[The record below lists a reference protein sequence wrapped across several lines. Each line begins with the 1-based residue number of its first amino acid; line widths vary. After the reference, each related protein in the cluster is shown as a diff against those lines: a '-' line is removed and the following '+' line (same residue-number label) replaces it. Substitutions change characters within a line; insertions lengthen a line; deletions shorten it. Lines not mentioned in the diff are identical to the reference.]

1 MQVAPAR
8 GACGR
13 ADSLGS
19 VQRDDPHRVPEA
31 TTRRLS
37 LYLRVLTDLEASGE
51 GTVSSRGIADLCRL
65 NPAQVRKDLSRFG
78 GFGVRGVGYD
88 VAELREVVARLLGL
102 DTESP
107 VVIVGAGNL
116 GQALADYPGFHGGGF
131 EIVALFDVRDEVVG
145 SVSRRGHPVH
155 HADELERIIREEE
168 VRIGMVA
175 VPASQAEG
183 VVHRLVGAGVRGI
196 VNFAPVRP
204 DAPEGIAIRNVDLKV
219 ELESLSFFL
228 RDAD

>member
-1 MQVAPAR
+1 VSTEEKP
-8 GACGR
+8 
-13 ADSLGS
+13 
-19 VQRDDPHRVPEA
+19 RVPEA

-37 LYLRVLTDLEASGE
+37 LYLRVLADLEAAGTA
-51 GTVSSRGIADLCRL
+51 TVSSRGIATLCRL
-65 NPAQVRKDLSRFG
+65 NPAQVRKDLARFG
-78 GFGVRGVGYD
+78 GFGVRGIGYD
-88 VAELREVVARLLGL
+88 VTELRQVVATLLGL
-102 DTESP
+102 DTESR

-145 SVSRRGHPVH
+145 TSSRRGHPVYH
-155 HADELERIIREEE
+155 IDDLERLIRETD

-175 VPASQAEG
+175 VPAANAEE
-183 VVHRLVGAGVRGI
+183 VIARLVAAGVRGI

-204 DAPEGIAIRNVDLKV
+204 RVPDGIAVRNVDLKV

-228 RDAD
+228 RG

>member
-1 MQVAPAR
+1 MSER
-8 GACGR
+8 
-13 ADSLGS
+13 
-19 VQRDDPHRVPEA
+19 RVPEA

-37 LYLRVLTDLEASGE
+37 LYLRVLSDMETAGDQ
-51 GTVSSRGIADLCRL
+51 TVSSRDIASACRL

-78 GFGVRGVGYD
+78 GFGKRGVGYD
-88 VAELREVVARLLGL
+88 VAELREVVAGLLGL
-102 DTESP
+102 DRPSR

-131 EIVALFDVRDEVVG
+131 EIVALFDVRPEVVG
-145 SVSRRGHPVH
+145 TRSRRDHPVH
-155 HADELERIIREEE
+155 HIDDLERVIRRAD

-175 VPASQAEG
+175 VPAANAEE
-183 VVHRLVGAGVRGI
+183 VVGRLAGAGVRGI

-204 DAPEGIAIRNVDLKV
+204 EVPAGIAVRNVDLKV

-228 RDAD
+228 RDAGRASD

>member
-1 MQVAPAR
+1 ME
-8 GACGR
+8 
-13 ADSLGS
+13 
-19 VQRDDPHRVPEA
+19 RDDTHRVPEA

-37 LYLRVLTDLEASGE
+37 LYLRVLIDLEAAGE
-51 GTVSSRGIADLCRL
+51 KTVSSRGIADLCRL

-78 GFGVRGVGYD
+78 GFGQRGVGYE
-88 VAELREVVARLLGL
+88 VSELRTVVATLLGV
-102 DTESP
+102 DSESR

-145 SVSRRGHPVH
+145 TRSRGGHPVH
-155 HADELERIIREEE
+155 HAEELERIVQRED

-175 VPASQAEG
+175 VPAPQAAG
-183 VVHRLVGAGVRGI
+183 VVRRLVASGVRGI

-204 DAPEGIAIRNVDLKV
+204 DVPDGIAIRNVDLKV

-228 RDAD
+228 RGLE

>member
-1 MQVAPAR
+1 MEKT
-8 GACGR
+8 
-13 ADSLGS
+13 SK
-19 VQRDDPHRVPEA
+19 HRIPEP

-37 LYLRVLTDLEASGE
+37 LYLRVLTDLEATGA
-51 GTVSSRGIADLCRL
+51 GTVSSRGIADRCRL

-88 VAELREVVARLLGL
+88 VPELRYVVAKLLGV
-102 DTESP
+102 DTESR

-131 EIVALFDVRDEVVG
+131 EIVALLDIREEVVG
-145 SVSRRGHPVH
+145 TVSRRGHPVH
-155 HADELERIIREEE
+155 HTDELERLVRDEG

-175 VPASQAEG
+175 VPAANAEN
-183 VVHRLVGAGVRGI
+183 VVERLVAAGVRGI

-204 DAPEGIAIRNVDLKV
+204 QVPDGIAVRNVDLRV

-228 RDAD
+228 RDDG

>member
-1 MQVAPAR
+1 
-8 GACGR
+8 
-13 ADSLGS
+13 
-19 VQRDDPHRVPEA
+19 
-31 TTRRLS
+31 
-37 LYLRVLTDLEASGE
+37 
-51 GTVSSRGIADLCRL
+51 
-65 NPAQVRKDLSRFG
+65 
-78 GFGVRGVGYD
+78 VGYD
-88 VAELREVVARLLGL
+88 VSELREVVARLLGL
-102 DTESP
+102 DTESR

-131 EIVALFDVRDEVVG
+131 EIVALFDIRDEVVG

-155 HADELERIIREEE
+155 HADKLERIVREED

-183 VVHRLVGAGVRGI
+183 VVERLVGAGVRGI

-204 DAPEGIAIRNVDLKV
+204 DVPEGIAIRNVDLKV